1 MNDPTKLI
9 KCAYDIF
16 ERCNLIGKI
25 GGDGV
30 VSCLKDQYKYYTYS
44 RGINSSLEFLTLFRT
59 MICFSTYK

>member
-16 ERCNLIGKI
+16 ERCKLIGKI

-30 VSCLKDQYKYYTYS
+30 VSCLKGQYKYYTYS
-44 RGINSSLEFLTLFRT
+44 RRINSSFVIFDVISYDD
-59 MICFSTYK
+59 MFQHV